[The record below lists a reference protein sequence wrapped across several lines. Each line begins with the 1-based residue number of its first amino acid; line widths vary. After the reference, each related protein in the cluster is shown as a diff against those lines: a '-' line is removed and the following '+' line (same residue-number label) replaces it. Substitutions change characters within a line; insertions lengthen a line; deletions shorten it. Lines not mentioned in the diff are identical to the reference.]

1 MPFLI
6 APFYRYLII
15 AGVALAAM
23 MWAYRKG
30 VEHEKNR
37 NAVFIVQQ
45 QEVAAEQTK
54 KLQQAKDEAINNATK
69 RAQQNE
75 IAASTARTE
84 SERLRIQI
92 ASIKRDVPNIARD
105 AVDSYASALAD
116 VFDDCQ
122 QKYQNLAAEAD
133 KLASDRQTLID
144 AWPQSLGNGKW
155 AAERNSPAL

>member
-1 MPFLI
+1 MQFLI

-30 VEHEKNR
+30 VEHEQNR
-37 NAVFIVQQ
+37 NAVLIVQQ

-69 RAQQNE
+69 RAKQNE

-84 SERLRIQI
+84 SERLRIQL
-92 ASIKRDVPNIARD
+92 ASIKRDVPTVTRD
-105 AVDSYASALAD
+105 AVDGYATALAD

-122 QKYQNLAAEAD
+122 RKYQDLAAEAD
-133 KLASDRQTLID
+133 KLTSDRQTLIE
-144 AWPQSLGNGKW
+144 AWPEHVSN
-155 AAERNSPAL
+155 P

>member
-23 MWAYRKG
+23 MWAYIKG

-37 NAVFIVQQ
+37 NAMLIVQQ

-69 RAQQNE
+69 RAKQNE

-92 ASIKRDVPNIARD
+92 ASIKRDVPNITRD
-105 AVDSYASALAD
+105 AVDGYAATLSDVFGECSAEYQALA
-116 VFDDCQ
+116 
-122 QKYQNLAAEAD
+122 EAVGRI
-133 KLASDRQTLID
+133 ASDRQTLID
-144 AWPQSLGNGKW
+144 AWPN
-155 AAERNSPAL
+155 

>member
-15 AGVALAAM
+15 AGVALSSM

-30 VEHEKNR
+30 VEHEQHR
-37 NAVFIVQQ
+37 NAVLIVQQ

-69 RAQQNE
+69 RAKQNE

-92 ASIKRDVPNIARD
+92 ASIKRDVPNITRD
-105 AVDSYASALAD
+105 AVDGYAATLSDVFGECSAEYQALA
-116 VFDDCQ
+116 
-122 QKYQNLAAEAD
+122 EAVGRI
-133 KLASDRQTLID
+133 ASDRQTLID
-144 AWPQSLGNGKW
+144 AWPN
-155 AAERNSPAL
+155 